1 MLVAS
6 YIGSHNAKEESLVNL
21 MSRVNTRYTQHN
33 LCVGAK
39 RMHQHTSEIM
49 STYIY
54 ITRMVQKQFA
64 TAVVNDYKPVYK
76 NLSELDTAPDGQN
89 GYWFNQLYK
98 QKYLI

>member
-6 YIGSHNAKEESLVNL
+6 YIGSQNAKEESLVNL
-21 MSRVNTRYTQHN
+21 MSRVDTRYTQHN

-54 ITRMVQKQFA
+54 ITRMAQKQFA
-64 TAVVNDYKPVYK
+64 TAVVNHYINSC
-76 NLSELDTAPDGQN
+76 NLSESDTAPDGQN
-89 GYWFNQLYK
+89 GYWFNQ
-98 QKYLI
+98 